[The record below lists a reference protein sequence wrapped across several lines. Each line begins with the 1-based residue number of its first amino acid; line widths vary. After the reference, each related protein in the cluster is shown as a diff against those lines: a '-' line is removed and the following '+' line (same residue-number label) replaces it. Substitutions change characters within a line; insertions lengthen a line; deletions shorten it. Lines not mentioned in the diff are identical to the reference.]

1 MIKFILFY
9 FLLLIK
15 FLILSIIEIEELSEV
30 IKLYL
35 ISNTA
40 MGLIIGCS
48 ILLVAIIVLALVLIL
63 KNKSKGIK
71 IDEEFMNQLISS
83 LGAKENIISYSV
95 ENSRVKFE
103 LLDVSKA
110 NLDSLKELS
119 SKGVFVTNNTV
130 KTLFKYESKQIVA
143 NLNRIIK

>member
-103 LLDVSKA
+103 LLDVCKA